1 MICRNCGAE
10 IGENKFC
17 PKCGAP
23 ASQDR
28 PVNALTPTGDSPAKI
43 LVFGIIGLALC
54 SAVVGMIFSI
64 IGMVK
69 SSRYIAANGNISKQ
83 VSIGRKLAIAGLVLS
98 IICLVCYIIGA
109 VVIAANWD
117 QIVDKIKNGVTH
129 QVTHHESSHSITFNF

>member
-23 ASQDR
+23 TSQDR
-28 PVNALTPTGDSPAKI
+28 PANALTPTGDSPTKI

-69 SSRYIAANGNISKQ
+69 SSRFIAANGNISKQ

-98 IICLVCYIIGA
+98 IVCLVCYIICA

-117 QIVDKIKNGVTH
+117 SFIDWLKNEGK
-129 QVTHHESSHSITFNF
+129 HSITIKY

>member
-28 PVNALTPTGDSPAKI
+28 PVNALTPTGDSPTKI

-54 SAVVGMIFSI
+54 SAVVGLIFSI
-64 IGMVK
+64 MAMVK
-69 SSRYIAANGNISKQ
+69 GNRFIS
-83 VSIGRKLAIAGLVLS
+83 LAESLLS
-98 IICLVCYIIGA
+98 QA
-109 VVIAANWD
+109 
-117 QIVDKIKNGVTH
+117 
-129 QVTHHESSHSITFNF
+129 

>member
-28 PVNALTPTGDSPAKI
+28 PVNALTPTGDSPTKI

-54 SAVVGMIFSI
+54 SAVVGLIFSI
-64 IGMVK
+64 MAMVK
-69 SSRYIAANGNISKQ
+69 GNRFISANGNISKQ
-83 VSIGRKLAIAGLVLS
+83 VSIGRKLAIAGLILS

-117 QIVDKIKNGVTH
+117 QFVDWLR
-129 QVTHHESSHSITFNF
+129 HEGKQSITIHY